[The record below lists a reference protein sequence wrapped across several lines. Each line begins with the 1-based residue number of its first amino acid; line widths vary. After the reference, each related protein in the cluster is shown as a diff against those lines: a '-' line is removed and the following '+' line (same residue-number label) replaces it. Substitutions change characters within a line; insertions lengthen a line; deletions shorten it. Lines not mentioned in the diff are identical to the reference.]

1 MFTWPQKKSMIH
13 EHIELTSPHH
23 ESNPYL
29 DVTRQCEESI
39 LDINGSFG
47 RGLHELDPILDRQL
61 LTSLFGNLEPEL
73 PEFLLFFVLRV
84 GDCCGHFME
93 LKTTTVPAVSNL
105 SKVGIKGEW
114 FKVFSVES
122 PVFGHSCHTY
132 FQESS
137 SPHPHWHAP
146 QYSGSSS

>member
-1 MFTWPQKKSMIH
+1 MIH

-61 LTSLFGNLEPEL
+61 LTSLFGNLEQES
-73 PEFLLFFVLRV
+73 LLFTFL
-84 GDCCGHFME
+84 CF
-93 LKTTTVPAVSNL
+93 
-105 SKVGIKGEW
+105 
-114 FKVFSVES
+114 ES
-122 PVFGHSCHTY
+122 
-132 FQESS
+132 
-137 SPHPHWHAP
+137 W
-146 QYSGSSS
+146 